1 MATHCALVRALVAV
15 VCYLAPW
22 GTAVP
27 LSSLSCKDTFY
38 GVSCDATGVLVR
50 SELDHLD
57 EPSPELLFASA
68 RGGAAG
74 RRRPEE
80 ALDRQRPELSRCHRG
95 TGGEGR
101 TSLSGMGGRPS
112 RVVGEHAEARGPR
125 GRTLARGNAT
135 VHFRL
140 VFRLHLTQ
148 AYISNNFWQIIISA
162 GPVLIVALG
171 IGLLIG
177 IIQAATS
184 INEMTLSFV
193 PKLVLVLLTLA
204 LIANFMLTGLADY
217 FAFIF
222 DQIASIGQA

>member
-1 MATHCALVRALVAV
+1 MEFDTNVN
-15 VCYLAPW
+15 YLE
-22 GTAVP
+22 
-27 LSSLSCKDTFY
+27 
-38 GVSCDATGVLVR
+38 DA
-50 SELDHLD
+50 
-57 EPSPELLFASA
+57 F
-68 RGGAAG
+68 
-74 RRRPEE
+74 
-80 ALDRQRPELSRCHRG
+80 
-95 TGGEGR
+95 
-101 TSLSGMGGRPS
+101 
-112 RVVGEHAEARGPR
+112 
-125 GRTLARGNAT
+125 
-135 VHFRL
+135 F
-140 VFRLHLTQ
+140 
-148 AYISNNFWQIIISA
+148 QIIISA